1 MKSTVATARKGKSKA
16 RAASS
21 KHKRNQRWRGEQA
34 TFFAASAL
42 VAVVLICYANSLGNG
57 FVFDDQFLVPA
68 YGRIRSLSQLVQTL
82 LESYRPMR
90 NISYGIDFL
99 VWGMKPFGFHLTN
112 VLIHAANTVLVFL
125 LIRRFS
131 AKLSAAVVAGLIFA
145 VHPIQT
151 DSVSYVSGRRDI
163 LFTLF
168 YLAAFHAYL
177 TYREK
182 ASRTWF
188 FLFLGF
194 WVLSLMSKEMAVT
207 LPVVIFLWNF
217 CAEWRESEGAWLRR
231 SIQATKRALIK
242 DKWLYGLL
250 AVASIGFAAYAIF
263 FQRASGRTSGSGVE
277 YWGGSL
283 FATLLTVVR
292 VHAWY
297 LKQLIY
303 PTPIAQYFGAFDI
316 STSLLEWRVLVA
328 IMLVGSVLIG
338 GVILLKREPLIS
350 FAVFAYFAMLAPVSQ
365 IIPHHEL
372 LADHY
377 LYLPMISFSLLIGL
391 VVSRLSERGKRPGF
405 IAYGLVS
412 VFIVALAGATVARN
426 RDWKD
431 ELAVWEA
438 NYKSVPNSPRA
449 SYNLGG
455 LYLAKDPEKAETLLK
470 ESIAS
475 DPTFEPAYLALAK
488 LYIARKRIPEAEVL
502 INQGLGLIG
511 TQTRSF
517 VLRNPSLLKSQFT
530 TTLAAARWEEGNPE
544 ATEQLLLDAVR
555 LYPRNLSAH
564 ESLANLYH
572 DKDRAKEEEVLR
584 QAINANPSGF
594 EVRARLAA
602 LMIEGKRYD
611 EALIATRELGELGPT
626 EKACEKARPYLA
638 VMKSGVPNSMDRR
651 PLAEAVQLVLQQC
664 ASQ

>member
-1 MKSTVATARKGKSKA
+1 
-16 RAASS
+16 
-21 KHKRNQRWRGEQA
+21 
-34 TFFAASAL
+34 
-42 VAVVLICYANSLGNG
+42 
-57 FVFDDQFLVPA
+57 
-68 YGRIRSLSQLVQTL
+68 
-82 LESYRPMR
+82 
-90 NISYGIDFL
+90 
-99 VWGMKPFGFHLTN
+99 
-112 VLIHAANTVLVFL
+112 LIHAANTVLVFL

-145 VHPIQT
+145 VHPIQK
-151 DSVSYVSGRRDI
+151 DSVTYVSGRRDI

-188 FLFLGF
+188 VLFLGF

-207 LPVVIFLWNF
+207 LPLVIFLWNF
-217 CAEWRESEGAWLRR
+217 CAKWGETDGSWLQRL
-231 SIQATKRALIK
+231 IQATKRALIK
-242 DKWLYGLL
+242 DKWLYAFL
-250 AVASIGFAAYAIF
+250 AVASIGFAAYSIF

-283 FATLLTVVR
+283 FATLLTMIR

-328 IMLVGSVLIG
+328 IVVVGSVLIG

-350 FAVFAYFAMLAPVSQ
+350 FAVFSYFAMLAPVSQ

-377 LYLPMISFSLLIGL
+377 LYLPMISFSLLIGV
-391 VVSRLSERGKRPGF
+391 VVSRAAERGRQPGR

-455 LYLAKDPEKAETLLK
+455 LYLAKDPEKAESLLK

-488 LYIARKRIPEAEVL
+488 LYIARKRIPEAEIL
-502 INQGLGLIG
+502 INQGLNLIG
-511 TQTRSF
+511 TKTRSF

-530 TTLAAARWEEGNPE
+530 TTLAAAKWEAGNYE

-555 LYPRNLSAH
+555 LYPGNISAH

-584 QAINANPSGF
+584 QAIIANPSAF
-594 EVRARLAA
+594 EVRARMAA

-611 EALIATRELGELGPT
+611 EALIALRELGELSPT
-626 EKACEKARPYLA
+626 EKACEKARPYLFG
-638 VMKSGVPNSMDRR
+638 MKSGVPNSMDLR

-664 ASQ
+664 VSQ